1 MAEQGLMTA
10 DPINESVGLELDMI
24 NILFV
29 FLVLGKNSTLNASY
43 IASDLFKSLQCKV
56 TEKNNN

>member
-10 DPINESVGLELDMI
+10 DPINESISLELDMI

-29 FLVLGKNSTLNASY
+29 NFLSRGIQRSMD
-43 IASDLFKSLQCKV
+43 II
-56 TEKNNN
+56 